1 MAAKAHETRSF
12 EEILFHNDRVSLCL
26 LVNRRTRCL
35 RIIDFRSGPNP
46 AKRMFVMS
54 LAQREGMERVFTLV
68 EREEVSTWSR
78 LGFHR
83 EGSIPGF
90 YKRSDAHILGA
101 MVPRA
106 LTNGRDAE
114 SGVHP
119 VNGAANNRAEKL
131 YQSARKLAK
140 EREGQSMPAVRVQ
153 TKRDQDVVK
162 ATSQAL
168 RNGRALTGFEPFG
181 RDVDRKSYLCTA
193 RGGFSL
199 AASVESQPCFSNA
212 FLELLT
218 APRTEK
224 EAAAT
229 TAAIRGLCDALFEQ
243 DVVSCFAVSPIDD
256 LQMSAA
262 YLMNGFRRTGRL
274 QQHLLRGEERSDLFV
289 WSRKLASPDEG

>member
-1 MAAKAHETRSF
+1 MAAKARETKAF

-26 LVNRRTRCL
+26 LVNRRTRTL

-54 LAQREGMERVFTLV
+54 LAQREGVERVYTLV

-83 EGSIPGF
+83 EGNIPGF

-106 LTNGRDAE
+106 LDGDAE
-114 SGVHP
+114 SGVIP
-119 VNGAANNRAEKL
+119 VTGAATNRAEKL

-140 EREGQSMPAVRVQ
+140 ERDGQAMPAVRVQ
-153 TKRDQDVVK
+153 TKRDQDVAK
-162 ATSQAL
+162 ALAQAL

-181 RDVDRKSYLCTA
+181 RDVERQHYLCTA

-199 AASVESQPCFSNA
+199 AASVETQPCFSNA

-218 APRTEK
+218 GPRTEK

-229 TAAIRGLCDALFEQ
+229 SAALRGLCDALFEQ
-243 DVVSCFAVSPIDD
+243 GVVSCFALSPIED
-256 LQMSAA
+256 LQLSAA
-262 YLMNGFRRTGRL
+262 FLMNGFRRTGRF
-274 QQHLLRGEERSDLFV
+274 QQHLLRGHERSDVFV